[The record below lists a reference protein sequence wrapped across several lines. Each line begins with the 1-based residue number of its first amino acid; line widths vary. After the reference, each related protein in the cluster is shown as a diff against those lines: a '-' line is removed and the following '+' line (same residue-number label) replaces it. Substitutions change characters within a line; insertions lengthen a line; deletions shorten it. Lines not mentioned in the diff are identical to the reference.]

1 MISREML
8 LIHRSQVGL
17 ASEIS
22 QEKENKSHTLQP
34 GNTLYISEVSSSIDG
49 CQLGKHLSPLPADE
63 SSSQQS
69 WCYPPMAPVL
79 YGSISER

>member
-1 MISREML
+1 MMYASREML
-8 LIHRSQVGL
+8 FIQRSQVGL

-49 CQLGKHLSPLPADE
+49 CQLGKHLSPLSAGE
-63 SSSQQS
+63 SGSQQS
-69 WCYPPMAPVL
+69 
-79 YGSISER
+79 